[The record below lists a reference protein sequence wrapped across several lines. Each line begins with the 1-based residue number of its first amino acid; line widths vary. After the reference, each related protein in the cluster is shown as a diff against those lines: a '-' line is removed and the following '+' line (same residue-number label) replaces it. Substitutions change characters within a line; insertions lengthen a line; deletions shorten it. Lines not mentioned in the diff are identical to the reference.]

1 MGSRT
6 SCTQSIKGLH
16 LRAYSDKGSG
26 TCRPT
31 EGSHTAEY
39 ESFDALVKVL
49 FEQRCYFVFHDTIVT
64 AVMLPGVLIVGKEDK
79 GKKHFHYKQRV
90 M

>member
-26 TCRPT
+26 TCRPA

-79 GKKHFHYKQRV
+79 GKNIFIISN